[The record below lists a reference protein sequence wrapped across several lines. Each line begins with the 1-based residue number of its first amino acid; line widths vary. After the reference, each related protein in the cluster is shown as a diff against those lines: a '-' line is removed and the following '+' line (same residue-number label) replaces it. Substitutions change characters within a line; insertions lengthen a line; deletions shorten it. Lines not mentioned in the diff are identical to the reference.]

1 MRGKWENALSEKQK
15 DSVREE
21 TLAVSSATE
30 VIVDK
35 KYNRA
40 LLLQFGSH
48 RLTEENP
55 RKVLVPEEK
64 LLPEEKAES
73 RAKKSSNES
82 VRTRRVIM
90 GTLPYV
96 EITSLR
102 LDAFMAMIVVSDILR
117 RRKSLEEVKK
127 GGAKGAVALLE
138 DSIQLG
144 CVSQDSHPRKPV
156 LREETWDQITPS
168 KFL

>member
-1 MRGKWENALSEKQK
+1 MRGKLENALSEKQK

-30 VIVDK
+30 VIVDR
-35 KYNRA
+35 KYIRA
-40 LLLQFGSH
+40 LLLQMRSH
-48 RLTEENP
+48 KLTEENP

-64 LLPEEKAES
+64 ALPEEKAER

-82 VRTRRVIM
+82 VRTRRVII

-102 LDAFMAMIVVSDILR
+102 LDAFMAINAIFDSLR
-117 RRKSLEEVKK
+117 RRKRL
-127 GGAKGAVALLE
+127 AR
-138 DSIQLG
+138 
-144 CVSQDSHPRKPV
+144 SQERWCERISCFN
-156 LREETWDQITPS
+156 EGS
-168 KFL
+168 